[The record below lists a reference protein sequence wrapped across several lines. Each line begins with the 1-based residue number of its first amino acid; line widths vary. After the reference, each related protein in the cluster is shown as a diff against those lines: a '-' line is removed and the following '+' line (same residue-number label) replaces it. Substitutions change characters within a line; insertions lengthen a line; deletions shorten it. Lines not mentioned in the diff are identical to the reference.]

1 MEEINSLNQDTKNEI
16 AKEQITQNEQ
26 SPTKIIIDTELSE
39 FKKPEDPKPQQLNEI
54 QSQTQTEPEIPQ
66 PPKQDPLPPI
76 EQNEKNDL
84 INNNNINNNNQIIIN
99 NNNNNNNNINASNTN
114 LTLITN
120 TDPGY
125 IASQSN
131 EISSMTP
138 PSKSKI
144 LKKKIHREYICE
156 METCGRVFSDKSSL
170 RKHLLTHGEKLFVCE
185 ICKKKFLD
193 NSKLRRHSLVHSGE
207 KPYSCPMCP
216 KKFSLDFNLRT
227 HMRIHSGEKPY
238 ACVYPGCFK
247 RFSQS
252 SNLSAHEK
260 THELMKKE
268 GEDMNKP
275 IFNENPL
282 KIVLDNPFSG
292 KAVLDNIK
300 KINDIYEMMRKGI
313 IAQMNMINLGNNQ
326 IGRNHG
332 EIPGMPIQKRTYIKK
347 LNKENNGDMNNI
359 SNYDNI
365 ENSNIN
371 NKLNK
376 KYIFHIND
384 KDKDKENNNDI
395 NSESINNDLSDKNN
409 NQFLAPLKPSA
420 SKKKLLFE
428 TYRDPSRINSYEIIN
443 TINTENSRNSL
454 IDLSGK
460 KKKHISDFNNFVN
473 DNDNDNEDDFI
484 NREIELIEDKNEEPE
499 NDLNNYNNYKIDE
512 KELDNF
518 EKF

>member
-16 AKEQITQNEQ
+16 VKEQITQNEQ

-99 NNNNNNNNINASNTN
+99 NNNNINASNTN

-131 EISSMTP
+131 EISSTTP
-138 PSKSKI
+138 PSKPKI

-376 KYIFHIND
+376 KSIFHVND
-384 KDKDKENNNDI
+384 KDKDKENNNDM

-420 SKKKLLFE
+420 SKKKLLFA

-499 NDLNNYNNYKIDE
+499 NDLNN
-512 KELDNF
+512 
-518 EKF
+518 

>member
-1 MEEINSLNQDTKNEI
+1 MEEIKPLNNDTNNEI
-16 AKEQITQNEQ
+16 PLQQNLHNEQ
-26 SPTKIIIDTELSE
+26 SPNKIIIETEFSE
-39 FKKPEDPKPQQLNEI
+39 FQKPEEPKLPAQNEN
-54 QSQTQTEPEIPQ
+54 QDQTQIEPPIPQ
-66 PPKQDPLPPI
+66 PTKQDILPLN
-76 EQNEKNDL
+76 EQNEQNDL
-84 INNNNINNNNQIIIN
+84 INNNQIIISYN
-99 NNNNNNNNINASNTN
+99 NNASNTN
-114 LTLITN
+114 LSLVTN

-131 EISSMTP
+131 EISSITP
-138 PSKSKI
+138 PVKSKI
-144 LKKKIHREYICE
+144 LRKKIQREYICE
-156 METCGRVFSDKSSL
+156 VETCKRVFYDKSSL
-170 RKHLLTHGEKLFVCE
+170 RKHFLTHGEKLFVCD

-207 KPYSCPMCP
+207 KPYACPMCP

-292 KAVLDNIK
+292 KAILDNIK
-300 KINDIYEMMRKGI
+300 KINEIYEMMRKGM
-313 IAQMNMINLGNNQ
+313 IAQMNMINLGTNQ

-347 LNKENNGDMNNI
+347 MNKENNGDMSNNI
-359 SNYDNI
+359 SNFDFM
-365 ENSNIN
+365 ENNSHNRV
-371 NKLNK
+371 NKNF
-376 KYIFHIND
+376 IFHIND
-384 KDKDKENNNDI
+384 KDNNNDI
-395 NSESINNDLSDKNN
+395 NSESYINEFSEKNN
-409 NQFLAPLKPSA
+409 NQFLAPLKPSS
-420 SKKKLLFE
+420 SKKKLLFA
-428 TYRDPSRINSYEIIN
+428 TYRDPTRINNYEIIN
-443 TINTENSRNSL
+443 LESSSNTM

-460 KKKHISDFNNFVN
+460 KKKHISNFNNYEN
-473 DNDNDNEDDFI
+473 ENEDDFI
-484 NREIELIEDKNEEPE
+484 NREIELIEDKHEEPAE
-499 NDLNNYNNYKIDE
+499 DLNNYNNYKIDE
-512 KELDNF
+512 KDLDSF

>member
-1 MEEINSLNQDTKNEI
+1 MEEIKPLNNDTNNEI
-16 AKEQITQNEQ
+16 PQEQNSQNQQ
-26 SPTKIIIDTELSE
+26 SPTKIIIETEFSD
-39 FKKPEDPKPQQLNEI
+39 FKKPEEPKLSQQNQIQESTQIDPQL
-54 QSQTQTEPEIPQ
+54 PQ
-66 PPKQDPLPPI
+66 PLKQDIAQLSEQK
-76 EQNEKNDL
+76 EQNEQNE
-84 INNNNINNNNQIIIN
+84 INNNNQITI
-99 NNNNNNNNINASNTN
+99 NNNINASNTN
-114 LTLITN
+114 LSLVTN

-131 EISSMTP
+131 NEISSTAP

-144 LKKKIHREYICE
+144 LGKKIHREYICE
-156 METCGRVFSDKSSL
+156 VETCKRIFSDKSSL

-207 KPYSCPMCP
+207 KPYACPMCP

-282 KIVLDNPFSG
+282 KIVLDNPYSG

-300 KINDIYEMMRKGI
+300 IINEIYEIMRKGI
-313 IAQMNMINLGNNQ
+313 IAQMNMINLGINQ
-326 IGRNHG
+326 SGRNHG
-332 EIPGMPIQKRTYIKK
+332 EIPGMPIQKRSYIKK
-347 LNKENNGDMNNI
+347 SNKENNGDMSNNI
-359 SNYDNI
+359 YIHDNLDN
-365 ENSNIN
+365 NSHSRN
-371 NKLNK
+371 NKK
-376 KYIFHIND
+376 FIFHTND
-384 KDKDKENNNDI
+384 KDNNNDI
-395 NSESINNDLSDKNN
+395 YSESYNNELGDKNN
-409 NQFLAPLKPSA
+409 NQFLAPLRPSG
-420 SKKKLLFE
+420 SKKKLLFA
-428 TYRDPSRINSYEIIN
+428 TYRDPTRVNNYEIIN
-443 TINTENSRNSL
+443 YENSSNTM

-460 KKKHISDFNNFVN
+460 KKKQVSDFNNFE
-473 DNDNDNEDDFI
+473 NEDDFI
-484 NREIELIEDKNEEPE
+484 IKENNLIEDKNEEQE
-499 NDLNNYNNYKIDE
+499 KNINNYDNFKIDE
-512 KELDNF
+512 KELENF

>member
-1 MEEINSLNQDTKNEI
+1 MEEIKPLNNDTNNEI
-16 AKEQITQNEQ
+16 PQEQNSQNQQ
-26 SPTKIIIDTELSE
+26 SPTKIIIETEFSD
-39 FKKPEDPKPQQLNEI
+39 FKKPEEPKLSQQNQIQESTQIDPQL
-54 QSQTQTEPEIPQ
+54 PK
-66 PPKQDPLPPI
+66 PPKQDIAQLSEQK
-76 EQNEKNDL
+76 EQNEQNEQND
-84 INNNNINNNNQIIIN
+84 INNNNQITI
-99 NNNNNNNNINASNTN
+99 NNNINASNTN
-114 LTLITN
+114 LSLVTN

-131 EISSMTP
+131 NEISSTAP

-144 LKKKIHREYICE
+144 LGKKIHREYICE
-156 METCGRVFSDKSSL
+156 VETCKRIFSDKSSL

-207 KPYSCPMCP
+207 KPYACPMCP

-282 KIVLDNPFSG
+282 KIVLDNPYSG

-300 KINDIYEMMRKGI
+300 KINEIYEIMRKGI
-313 IAQMNMINLGNNQ
+313 IAQMNMINLGINQ
-326 IGRNHG
+326 TGRNHG
-332 EIPGMPIQKRTYIKK
+332 EIPGMPIQKRSYIKK
-347 LNKENNGDMNNI
+347 SNKENNGDMSNNI
-359 SNYDNI
+359 YIHDNL
-365 ENSNIN
+365 ENNSHSRN
-371 NKLNK
+371 NKK
-376 KYIFHIND
+376 FIFHTND
-384 KDKDKENNNDI
+384 KDNNNDI
-395 NSESINNDLSDKNN
+395 YSESYNNELGDKNN
-409 NQFLAPLKPSA
+409 NQFLAPLRPSG
-420 SKKKLLFE
+420 SKKKLLFA
-428 TYRDPSRINSYEIIN
+428 TYRDPTRVNNYEIIN
-443 TINTENSRNSL
+443 YENSSNTM

-460 KKKHISDFNNFVN
+460 KKKQVSDFNNFE
-473 DNDNDNEDDFI
+473 NEDDFI
-484 NREIELIEDKNEEPE
+484 IKENNLIEDKNEEQE
-499 NDLNNYNNYKIDE
+499 KDINNYDNFKIDE
-512 KELDNF
+512 KELENF

>member
-1 MEEINSLNQDTKNEI
+1 MEEIKPLNNDTNNEI
-16 AKEQITQNEQ
+16 PQEQNSQNQQ
-26 SPTKIIIDTELSE
+26 SPTKIIIETEFSD
-39 FKKPEDPKPQQLNEI
+39 FKKPEEPKLSQQNQIQESTQIDPQL
-54 QSQTQTEPEIPQ
+54 PQ
-66 PPKQDPLPPI
+66 PPKQDIAQLSEQK
-76 EQNEKNDL
+76 EQNEQNEQND
-84 INNNNINNNNQIIIN
+84 INNNNQITI
-99 NNNNNNNNINASNTN
+99 NNNINASNTN
-114 LTLITN
+114 LSLVTN

-131 EISSMTP
+131 NEISSTAP

-144 LKKKIHREYICE
+144 LGKKIHREYICE
-156 METCGRVFSDKSSL
+156 VETCKRIFSDKSSL

-207 KPYSCPMCP
+207 KPYACPMCP

-282 KIVLDNPFSG
+282 KIVLDNPYSG

-300 KINDIYEMMRKGI
+300 KINEIYEIMRKGI
-313 IAQMNMINLGNNQ
+313 IAQMNMINLGINQ
-326 IGRNHG
+326 SGRNHG
-332 EIPGMPIQKRTYIKK
+332 EIPGMPIQKRSYIKK
-347 LNKENNGDMNNI
+347 SNKENNGDMSNNI
-359 SNYDNI
+359 YIHDNL
-365 ENSNIN
+365 ENNSHSRN
-371 NKLNK
+371 NKK
-376 KYIFHIND
+376 FIFHTND
-384 KDKDKENNNDI
+384 KDNNNDI
-395 NSESINNDLSDKNN
+395 YSESYNNELSDKNN
-409 NQFLAPLKPSA
+409 NQFLAPLRHSG
-420 SKKKLLFE
+420 SKKKLLFA
-428 TYRDPSRINSYEIIN
+428 TYRDPTRVNNYEIIN
-443 TINTENSRNSL
+443 YENSSNTM

-460 KKKHISDFNNFVN
+460 KKKQVSDFNNFE
-473 DNDNDNEDDFI
+473 NEDDFI
-484 NREIELIEDKNEEPE
+484 IKENNLIEDKNEEQE
-499 NDLNNYNNYKIDE
+499 KDINNYDNFKIDE
-512 KELDNF
+512 KELENF

>member
-54 QSQTQTEPEIPQ
+54 QPQKQTEQEIPKS
-66 PPKQDPLPPI
+66 PKQDPLPPN
-76 EQNEKNDL
+76 EQSEHNDL
-84 INNNNINNNNQIIIN
+84 INNNNNQIIIN
-99 NNNNNNNNINASNTN
+99 NNNNNNINASNTN
-114 LTLITN
+114 LSLITN

-131 EISSMTP
+131 EISSTTP
-138 PSKSKI
+138 PSKPKI

-282 KIVLDNPFSG
+282 KIVLDNPYSG

-300 KINDIYEMMRKGI
+300 KINEIYEIMRKGI
-313 IAQMNMINLGNNQ
+313 IAQMNMINLGINQ
-326 IGRNHG
+326 SGRNHG
-332 EIPGMPIQKRTYIKK
+332 EIPGMPIQKRSYIKK
-347 LNKENNGDMNNI
+347 SNKENNGDMSNNI
-359 SNYDNI
+359 YIHDNLDN
-365 ENSNIN
+365 NSHSRN
-371 NKLNK
+371 NKK
-376 KYIFHIND
+376 FIFHTND
-384 KDKDKENNNDI
+384 KDNNNDI
-395 NSESINNDLSDKNN
+395 YSESYNNELGDKNN
-409 NQFLAPLKPSA
+409 NQFLAPLRPSG
-420 SKKKLLFE
+420 SKKKLLFA
-428 TYRDPSRINSYEIIN
+428 TYRDPTRVNNYEIIN
-443 TINTENSRNSL
+443 YENSSNTM

-460 KKKHISDFNNFVN
+460 KKKQVSDFNNFE
-473 DNDNDNEDDFI
+473 NEDDFI
-484 NREIELIEDKNEEPE
+484 IKENNLIEDKNEEQE
-499 NDLNNYNNYKIDE
+499 KDINNYDNFKIDE
-512 KELDNF
+512 KELENF

>member
-1 MEEINSLNQDTKNEI
+1 MEEINPLNNDNNNEI
-16 AKEQITQNEQ
+16 PQEQKTQNEQ

-39 FKKPEDPKPQQLNEI
+39 FKKPEDPKLPQQNENQENQEQI
-54 QSQTQTEPEIPQ
+54 QIEPEIPQ
-66 PPKQDPLPPI
+66 PPK
-76 EQNEKNDL
+76 EQNDQNDL
-84 INNNNINNNNQIIIN
+84 INNNNQIIIN
-99 NNNNNNNNINASNTN
+99 NINNNNNASNTN
-114 LTLITN
+114 LSLITN

-156 METCGRVFSDKSSL
+156 IETCRRVFSDKSSL

-207 KPYSCPMCP
+207 KPYACPMCP

-275 IFNENPL
+275 IFSENPL
-282 KIVLDNPFSG
+282 KIILENPFSG

-326 IGRNHG
+326 VGRNHG

-347 LNKENNGDMNNI
+347 LNKENNGDMSNI
-359 SNYDNI
+359 SNYDNM
-365 ENSNIN
+365 ENNSMH

-376 KYIFHIND
+376 KSIFHIND
-384 KDKDKENNNDI
+384 KDKDKENNNDVYF
-395 NSESINNDLSDKNN
+395 ESFNNELSDKNN
-409 NQFLAPLKPSA
+409 NQFLAPLKPSS
-420 SKKKLLFE
+420 SKRKLLFA
-428 TYRDPSRINSYEIIN
+428 TYRDPTRVNNYEIIN
-443 TINTENSRNSL
+443 TENSLNSL

-460 KKKHISDFNNFVN
+460 KKKHVSDFNNFEN
-473 DNDNDNEDDFI
+473 DNENEDDFI
-484 NREIELIEDKNEEPE
+484 NREIELIEDKNEEPVDE
-499 NDLNNYNNYKIDE
+499 LNNYNNYKIDE

>member
-1 MEEINSLNQDTKNEI
+1 MEEINPLNNDINKEI
-16 AKEQITQNEQ
+16 PQEQNIQNEQ

-39 FKKPEDPKPQQLNEI
+39 FKKPEDLKQPQQNEI
-54 QSQTQTEPEIPQ
+54 KENQSQKQIKQIEPEIPQ
-66 PPKQDPLPPI
+66 PPKQDPFLPN
-76 EQNEKNDL
+76 EQNEPNDL
-84 INNNNINNNNQIIIN
+84 INNNNQIIIN
-99 NNNNNNNNINASNTN
+99 NNNNNINASNTN
-114 LTLITN
+114 ISLITN

-131 EISSMTP
+131 EISSTTP
-138 PSKSKI
+138 PPKSKI
-144 LKKKIHREYICE
+144 LKKKIHREYMCE
-156 METCGRVFSDKSSL
+156 IETCQRVFSDKSSL

-207 KPYSCPMCP
+207 KPYACPLCP
-216 KKFSLDFNLRT
+216 KRFSLDFNLRT

-268 GEDMNKP
+268 GEDMNRP
-275 IFNENPL
+275 IFSENPL

-347 LNKENNGDMNNI
+347 LNKENNGDMSNI
-359 SNYDNI
+359 SNFDNM
-365 ENSNIN
+365 ENNNIH
-371 NKLNK
+371 NKSSK
-376 KYIFHIND
+376 KFIFHIND
-384 KDKDKENNNDI
+384 KNNNNDI
-395 NSESINNDLSDKNN
+395 YSESYNNELSDKNN
-409 NQFLAPLKPSA
+409 NQFLAPLKPSS
-420 SKKKLLFE
+420 SKRKLLFA
-428 TYRDPSRINSYEIIN
+428 TYRDPSRENHYEI
-443 TINTENSRNSL
+443 INTENSRNSL

-460 KKKHISDFNNFVN
+460 KKKHISDFNSFE
-473 DNDNDNEDDFI
+473 NDNDNEDDFI
-484 NREIELIEDKNEEPE
+484 HREIELIEDKNEEPGE
-499 NDLNNYNNYKIDE
+499 ELNNYNNYKIDE